1 MSKKTN
7 TIIFVVVGTIVNV
20 ILSMIFA
27 VAFSLLCLSILPE
40 GFGATFSIVTFA
52 FFGGAILGMFVYQKI
67 ANFVFVKFNL
77 EDKLDPIFAA
87 NKFKKKKK
95 YD

>member
-7 TIIFVVVGTIVNV
+7 TVIFVIVGTIVNV

-27 VAFSLLCLSILPE
+27 VAFSLLALSIMPE
-40 GFGATFSIVTFA
+40 DFGATFSVVTFT
-52 FFGGAILGMFVYQKI
+52 FFAGAILGMFLYQKI
-67 ANFVFVKFNL
+67 ANFVFEKFNL
-77 EDKLDPIFAA
+77 EDKLDPLFTSR
-87 NKFKKKKK
+87 KFKKKKN